1 MLNAMYVYMENIFFM
16 TFGCRTSSLKG
27 LLILFAIDL
36 LFFALTIYFSI
47 DVKDMAGHDAG
58 K

>member
-1 MLNAMYVYMENIFFM
+1 VLNAMYVYMENIFFM

-36 LFFALTIYFSI
+36 IFFALTIYFSI
-47 DVKDMAGHDAG
+47 DVKDTGHDAG